1 MYLNEKAWEAE
12 PENLYEASD
21 ALKNFLD
28 MYKVLAGAYGRPE
41 VYVPSEDEP
50 YFRSVTYSVAKWL
63 SEVDIEYRRLYL
75 SFWNRRCVYTPDDEY
90 EVYEGQTALR
100 GGTEAVL
107 NDSFMLSICL
117 DDRWERPEIPAVLFS
132 LADNAES
139 PVVVRNVF
147 SASQLAE
154 EPLAAA
160 LKATFAVTIYTY
172 EELWERRSRLFPHLR
187 FCPSVR
193 RDLENLEKSY
203 IRQIV
208 KKLSE
213 LEEYSSKYPGLPFR
227 PEHLTKTTPESDTT
241 MEMYQKQHTFRDEND
256 VEYQASWHMRFTGI
270 PGRIF
275 FVPDYTDAAM
285 LICYI
290 GKKLPNASYP
300 T

>member
-1 MYLNEKAWEAE
+1 M
-12 PENLYEASD
+12 
-21 ALKNFLD
+21 
-28 MYKVLAGAYGRPE
+28 
-41 VYVPSEDEP
+41 
-50 YFRSVTYSVAKWL
+50 
-63 SEVDIEYRRLYL
+63 
-75 SFWNRRCVYTPDDEY
+75 
-90 EVYEGQTALR
+90 
-100 GGTEAVL
+100 
-107 NDSFMLSICL
+107 
-117 DDRWERPEIPAVLFS
+117 
-132 LADNAES
+132 
-139 PVVVRNVF
+139 VRNVF

-213 LEEYSSKYPGLPFR
+213 LEEYSSKYQGLPFR
-227 PEHLTKTTPESDTT
+227 PDHLTKTTPESDTT